1 MNIPKEQILDLL
13 RQRGQ
18 HDQAAQADGALP
30 DMVNPETDGGLLS
43 RFGLDPMELLSM
55 FGGGGLGGALG
66 GALGGGGGLAAL
78 AGTLGKLGVGGDKVG
93 AIVPLVLQF
102 LQARLGGDVAGRLHA
117 SVPFLKDLGGG
128 GLGGALGGL
137 GKMLGR

>member
-55 FGGGGLGGALG
+55 FGGGGGLGGALG
-66 GALGGGGGLAAL
+66 GALGGGGGE
-78 AGTLGKLGVGGDKVG
+78 GGE
-93 AIVPLVLQF
+93 
-102 LQARLGGDVAGRLHA
+102 
-117 SVPFLKDLGGG
+117 SGG
-128 GLGGALGGL
+128 GLGGL
-137 GKMLGR
+137 GKKLGL